1 MATVVGTEI
10 PSLEALLGA
19 VLDRLPAEAVR
30 SIAGAPPVEEAER
43 GTFVGQVVELAQSL
57 AADRVCGVEHV
68 PNEETA
74 RAIRDLEKGRD
85 VTRHASLADAFKDLG
100 I

>member
-1 MATVVGTEI
+1 MATVAGTEV
-10 PSLEALLGA
+10 PSLEALVGA
-19 VLDRLPAEAVR
+19 VLDRLPAEALR
-30 SIAGAPPVEEAER
+30 ALAGSEPVAAAER

-74 RAIRDLEKGRD
+74 RAIRDARAGRD
-85 VTRHASLADAFKDLG
+85 VTVYASVDEAFKDLG